1 MGSGWGQ
8 SLILVESQHRSPL
21 EFGPAYPCLRRRD
34 LRQRGLTRPVALSGT
49 VGEAREG
56 RAESPMDRLQ
66 EGALGVLCPDGIALR
81 GWERLGKLLL
91 ERGEGLLLE
100 VPGGG

>member
-1 MGSGWGQ
+1 
-8 SLILVESQHRSPL
+8 
-21 EFGPAYPCLRRRD
+21 
-34 LRQRGLTRPVALSGT
+34 
-49 VGEAREG
+49 
-56 RAESPMDRLQ
+56 MDRLQ

>member
-1 MGSGWGQ
+1 
-8 SLILVESQHRSPL
+8 
-21 EFGPAYPCLRRRD
+21 
-34 LRQRGLTRPVALSGT
+34 
-49 VGEAREG
+49 
-56 RAESPMDRLQ
+56 MDRLQ
-66 EGALGVLCPDGIALR
+66 EGALGVLRPDGIALR